1 MEDLYE
7 EPITIDDIN
16 IVKTSQL
23 ARQQEEE
30 QNMTNHVPTHSYNL
44 RKCPTK
50 RREWIALAIAEND
63 DNTTGV
69 EEKQQYVRVH
79 PKVHAHVMLTQMNIK
94 QGLLTFG
101 EKGNEAILKELKQL
115 HEKKAITPVQ

>member
-50 RREWIALAIAEND
+50 RRE
-63 DNTTGV
+63 
-69 EEKQQYVRVH
+69 
-79 PKVHAHVMLTQMNIK
+79 
-94 QGLLTFG
+94 
-101 EKGNEAILKELKQL
+101 
-115 HEKKAITPVQ
+115 